1 MSQATPTQDAIY
13 PRGVDAITADFS
25 ELELSDPRFRFFSDA
40 IKAASDPGDS
50 LSEEEKAAL
59 SATKLKLKHDAS
71 LLALG
76 QFPTQVRVSGPL
88 PDTFCRFT

>member
-1 MSQATPTQDAIY
+1 MSRAIPAQDTISPRAID
-13 PRGVDAITADFS
+13 VVTADFS

-40 IKAASDPGDS
+40 IKATSDPGDS

-88 PDTFCRFT
+88 PDTFRSFS

>member
-1 MSQATPTQDAIY
+1 MSQATPAQDTISPRAI
-13 PRGVDAITADFS
+13 DAITADFS

-40 IKAASDPGDS
+40 LKAASDPGGS

-59 SATKLKLKHDAS
+59 SATKLKLQHDAS

-76 QFPTQVRVSGPL
+76 
-88 PDTFCRFT
+88 

>member
-1 MSQATPTQDAIY
+1 MSRAIPAQDTISPRAID
-13 PRGVDAITADFS
+13 VVTADFS
-25 ELELSDPRFRFFSDA
+25 ELELSDPRFQFFSDA
-40 IKAASDPGDS
+40 IKATSDPGDS

-88 PDTFCRFT
+88 LDTFRRFS